1 MFSSV
6 PVTDPV
12 QLRWTVV
19 RLTDLLQA
27 LEKENADIRMANKV
41 RTQTVLFDIA
51 PNFFAPYFIDTS
63 VLIFQSFVH
72 RIFIFVIK

>member
-1 MFSSV
+1 MYSSV

-27 LEKENADIRMANKV
+27 LEKENADIRKANKV
-41 RTQTVLFDIA
+41 RTRLDSTLILFLLQLTLFCD
-51 PNFFAPYFIDTS
+51 S
-63 VLIFQSFVH
+63 
-72 RIFIFVIK
+72 